1 MFRTAR
7 HLQRGMAARSVQP
20 FTSPLMRGNAL
31 LVRKSPM
38 RIRLMTSEAKKD
50 VSSAAAAKTRAGSGK
65 VASSAPYIKDRGPV
79 SWPSLFLVGIAAA
92 SIVAYYNIER
102 ERRLESA
109 MGRVVSSESDGW
121 SPNPGVMAPRKFKL
135 TPWGYFPEDDGFG
148 PSGKPAIGGPW
159 SLIDLDGNLVTNVSF
174 QGKWLLLYFGFARC
188 PDICPSEMMK
198 VARVIDQ
205 LKESHPQL
213 ASKLVPVFVSVDPA
227 RDSLTAL
234 KEYAKDF
241 HPDFVFLTGSPTQVQ
256 EMAKKYRVYVSK
268 AEETDDGDY
277 LIDHSI
283 VVYFHDDKGE
293 LSDCFTQSM
302 RPKDVAEKIVDKMTT
317 PEGLVA

>member
-1 MFRTAR
+1 
-7 HLQRGMAARSVQP
+7 
-20 FTSPLMRGNAL
+20 MRGNAL

-148 PSGKPAIGGPW
+148 PCK
-159 SLIDLDGNLVTNVSF
+159 F
-174 QGKWLLLYFGFARC
+174 
-188 PDICPSEMMK
+188 
-198 VARVIDQ
+198 
-205 LKESHPQL
+205 
-213 ASKLVPVFVSVDPA
+213 
-227 RDSLTAL
+227 
-234 KEYAKDF
+234 
-241 HPDFVFLTGSPTQVQ
+241 
-256 EMAKKYRVYVSK
+256 
-268 AEETDDGDY
+268 
-277 LIDHSI
+277 
-283 VVYFHDDKGE
+283 
-293 LSDCFTQSM
+293 
-302 RPKDVAEKIVDKMTT
+302 
-317 PEGLVA
+317 